1 MLWNDNSDSRIKID
15 VHGVYFFP
23 FTNHLSVFRTFYLFF
38 LSEIEKISMNIQK
51 IQDGNAFANNFSIF
65 AILSLMFIVEFLL
78 AEYFLGRQRE
88 HQYKL
93 Q

>member
-1 MLWNDNSDSRIKID
+1 MITRILVSKLMFT
-15 VHGVYFFP
+15 VFTFF
-23 FTNHLSVFRTFYLFF
+23 HLQIICQFLELFIFFF

-51 IQDGNAFANNFSIF
+51 IQDGNAFANNCSIF